1 MELRPDLHDDAKV
14 QFERLLRRCRV
25 NRLADRMKVVNAFLS
40 RDAHHSAEQWQGV
53 LQEQGDDLNL
63 EFVRETLDKL
73 AELGV
78 CTRTDI
84 EGAPPA
90 YEHTHLGEHHDH
102 LICTQ
107 CGSINEFERPRLEE
121 LKHEVAREH
130 GFHHLRHKLNIY
142 GICSTCLA
150 TRRPGVPLSLASVGE
165 RVRVE
170 RIAGG
175 TNLTNRLQAM
185 GITVGTEL
193 EVISGGGGLMVVAC
207 HSTRTALGREVSSKI
222 HVAQA

>member
-1 MELRPDLHDDAKV
+1 MATRPSLHDDEKI
-14 QFERLLRRCRV
+14 QFERLLRRGRA
-25 NRLADRMKVVNAFLS
+25 NRLADRMKVVSAFLS
-40 RDAHHSAEQWQGV
+40 RDTHHSAEQWQQV
-53 LQEQGDDLNL
+53 LRSNGDELSL

-78 CTRTDI
+78 CTRT
-84 EGAPPA
+84 EFEESPPT

-107 CGSINEFERPRLEE
+107 CGSIKEFERPKLEQ

-130 GFHHLRHKLNIY
+130 GFHHLRHKLHIY
-142 GICSTCLA
+142 GICGDCLA
-150 TRRPGVPLSLASVGE
+150 SRRPGVPLNLASAGE

-175 TNLTNRLQAM
+175 ANVTRRLQAM
-185 GITVGTEL
+185 GITVGAEL

-207 HSTRTALGREVSSKI
+207 HNTRIALGREVSGKI
-222 HVAQA
+222 HVAHG